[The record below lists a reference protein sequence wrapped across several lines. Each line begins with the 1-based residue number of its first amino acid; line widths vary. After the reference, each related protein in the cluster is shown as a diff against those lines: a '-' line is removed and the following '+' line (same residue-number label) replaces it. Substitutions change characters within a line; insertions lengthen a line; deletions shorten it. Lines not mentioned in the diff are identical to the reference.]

1 MLTTGGKCKETCILL
16 LLNILLPTVDVYS
29 DLALIVKLYLIGSQN
44 YAIIL
49 FVPFLLNYSISWV
62 KMWQLEKCTILPMA
76 STFHSCYPQY
86 LAVRVIQ
93 LLWKD
98 ANKGLEKKNSKFPF
112 RTPERPTSVHE
123 HHI

>member
-1 MLTTGGKCKETCILL
+1 MCILL

-29 DLALIVKLYLIGSQN
+29 GLALIVKLYLIGSQN

-62 KMWQLEKCTILPMA
+62 KMWHLEKCSFFPMA
-76 STFHSCYPQY
+76 SAFLSCYPQY

-98 ANKGLEKKNSKFPF
+98 ANKGLEKRDALQGRRVVNFYN
-112 RTPERPTSVHE
+112 
-123 HHI
+123 I